1 MFKLTPDKIVNTGDL
16 ERSAR
21 RYLPKMLYDWIAGG
35 AGDELGLR
43 ENRDAF
49 QRFRFLPR
57 YLRDVR
63 ACSISKRLLGRD
75 FGGPLGIAPM
85 GYAGLFRLQAE
96 LFFAR
101 TAKRHDVP
109 YIMSGVSVASME
121 AAAEIAGGN
130 LWYQLYTTADD
141 AINADMIRRAR
152 ACGCGA
158 LVITVDIPVA
168 ARRERDIRNGIDIP
182 PKFSARTVLD
192 GLLHPAW
199 TLRYLRTGGLP
210 VMENWAPY
218 LPKGA
223 SGLDVAKFSIEHG
236 YAPQTWDHL
245 RRFRQLWPGALVVK
259 GIMHPDD
266 ARLAREVGVDAIIV
280 SNHGG
285 RQFDRAVRSID
296 CLPAI
301 REAVGADFPVMFD
314 GGVRRGSDILALLCL
329 GVDYVFSGR
338 PFLYG
343 AAALGQGGV
352 DRALEIFNDEL
363 AGLMRQLGCLDLDG
377 PGLETFMIDGL
388 EQTKRYPRGE

>member
-1 MFKLTPDKIVNTGDL
+1 MFKLPLDKIVNTDDL

-43 ENRDAF
+43 ENRAAF
-49 QRFRFLPR
+49 ERFRFLPR
-57 YLRDVR
+57 YLRDVS
-63 ACSISKRLLGRD
+63 ACSISRRLLGRD
-75 FGGPLGIAPM
+75 YGGPLGIAPM
-85 GYAGLFRLQAE
+85 GYAGLFRPQAE

-130 LWYQLYTTADD
+130 LWYQLYATADD
-141 AINADMIRRAR
+141 AINADMIRRAE

-158 LVITVDIPVA
+158 LAITVDIPVA

-182 PKFSARTVLD
+182 PKLSARTVLD

-199 TLRYLRTGGLP
+199 TLRYLGTGGLP

-218 LPKGA
+218 LPKGS

-236 YAPQTWDHL
+236 YALQTWDHL

-266 ARLAREVGVDAIIV
+266 ARLAREEGMDAVIV

-285 RQFDRAVRSID
+285 RQFDRAACSID

-301 REAVGADFPVMFD
+301 RKAVGADFPVMFD

-329 GVDYVFSGR
+329 GVDYVFAGR

-343 AAALGQGGV
+343 AAGLGQSGA
-352 DRALEIFNDEL
+352 DRAMEIFNDEL
-363 AGLMRQLGCLDLDG
+363 SSLMRQLGCLDLEDHD
-377 PGLETFMIDGL
+377 LETFMIDNL
-388 EQTKRYPRGE
+388 ERYPRGE

>member
-1 MFKLTPDKIVNTGDL
+1 MSKPLDAIVNTDDL

-21 RYLPKMLYDWIAGG
+21 RYLPRMLYDWIAGG

-43 ENRDAF
+43 ENTDVF

-57 YLRDVR
+57 YLRDVG
-63 ACSISKRLLGRD
+63 ACSIAKRVLGRG
-75 FGGPLGIAPM
+75 FAGPLGIAPM
-85 GYAGLFRLQAE
+85 GYASLFRPGAE
-96 LFFAR
+96 LFVAR

-121 AAAEIAGGN
+121 AAAEIAGAN

-141 AINADMIRRAR
+141 AINTDMIRRAE

-168 ARRERDIRNGIDIP
+168 AKRERDIRNGIDIP
-182 PKFSARTVLD
+182 PKFSARTILD
-192 GLLHPAW
+192 GVLHPAW

-218 LPKGA
+218 LPEGA

-236 YAPQTWDHL
+236 YALQTWDHL
-245 RRFRQLWPGALVVK
+245 KRFRQLWPGALVVK

-266 ARLAREVGVDAIIV
+266 ARLAREEGVDGIIV

-285 RQFDRAVRSID
+285 RQFDRAARSID

-301 REAVGADFPVMFD
+301 RTAVGADFPVMFD
-314 GGVRRGSDILALLCL
+314 GGVRRGSDVLALLCL
-329 GVDYVFSGR
+329 GVDYVFAGR

-343 AAALGQGGV
+343 AAGLGQDGV
-352 DRALEIFNDEL
+352 DRAMEIFKDEL
-363 AGLMRQLGCLDLDG
+363 SGLMRQLGCLDLDD
-377 PGLETFMIDGL
+377 PDLETVMIDTL
-388 EQTKRYPRGE
+388 EQSKRYPRGE

>member
-1 MFKLTPDKIVNTGDL
+1 MFKLPLDKIVNTDDL

-43 ENRDAF
+43 ENRAAF
-49 QRFRFLPR
+49 ERFRFLPR
-57 YLRDVR
+57 YLRDVS
-63 ACSISKRLLGRD
+63 ACSISRRLLGRD
-75 FGGPLGIAPM
+75 YGGPLGIAPM
-85 GYAGLFRLQAE
+85 GYAGLFRPQAE

-130 LWYQLYTTADD
+130 LWYQLYATAND
-141 AINADMIRRAR
+141 AINADMIRRAE

-158 LVITVDIPVA
+158 LAITVDIPVA

-182 PKFSARTVLD
+182 PKLSARTVLD

-199 TLRYLRTGGLP
+199 TLRYFGTGGLP

-218 LPKGA
+218 LPKGS

-236 YAPQTWDHL
+236 YALQTWDHL

-259 GIMHPDD
+259 GIMHPED
-266 ARLAREVGVDAIIV
+266 ARLAREEGVDAVIV

-285 RQFDRAVRSID
+285 RQFDRAACSID

-301 REAVGADFPVMFD
+301 RKAVGADFPVMFD
-314 GGVRRGSDILALLCL
+314 GGVHRGSDILALLCL
-329 GVDYVFSGR
+329 GVDYVFAGR

-343 AAALGQGGV
+343 AAGLGQSGA
-352 DRALEIFNDEL
+352 DRAMEIFNDEL
-363 AGLMRQLGCLDLDG
+363 SSLMRQLGCLDLEDHD
-377 PGLETFMIDGL
+377 LETFMIDNL
-388 EQTKRYPRGE
+388 ERYPRGE

>member
-1 MFKLTPDKIVNTGDL
+1 MFKLPLDKIVNTDDL

-43 ENRDAF
+43 ENRAAF
-49 QRFRFLPR
+49 ERFRFLPR
-57 YLRDVR
+57 YLRDVS
-63 ACSISKRLLGRD
+63 ACSISRRLLGRD
-75 FGGPLGIAPM
+75 YGGPLGIAPM
-85 GYAGLFRLQAE
+85 GYAGLFRPQAE

-130 LWYQLYTTADD
+130 LWYQLYATADD
-141 AINADMIRRAR
+141 AINADMIRRAE

-158 LVITVDIPVA
+158 LAITVDIPVA

-182 PKFSARTVLD
+182 PKLSARTVLD

-199 TLRYLRTGGLP
+199 TLRYLGTGGLP

-218 LPKGA
+218 LPKGS

-236 YAPQTWDHL
+236 YALQTWDHL

-266 ARLAREVGVDAIIV
+266 ARLAREEGVDAVIV

-285 RQFDRAVRSID
+285 RQFDRAACSID

-301 REAVGADFPVMFD
+301 RKAVGADFPVMFD

-329 GVDYVFSGR
+329 GVDYVFAGR

-343 AAALGQGGV
+343 AAGLGQSGA
-352 DRALEIFNDEL
+352 DRAMEIFNDEL
-363 AGLMRQLGCLDLDG
+363 SSLMRQLGCLDLEDHD
-377 PGLETFMIDGL
+377 LETFMIDNL
-388 EQTKRYPRGE
+388 ERYPRRIR

>member
-1 MFKLTPDKIVNTGDL
+1 MFKLPLDKIVNTDDL

-21 RYLPKMLYDWIAGG
+21 RCLPKMLYDWIAGG

-49 QRFRFLPR
+49 ARFRFLPR
-57 YLRDVR
+57 YLRDVG
-63 ACSISKRLLGRD
+63 ACSISRRLLGRD
-75 FGGPLGIAPM
+75 YGGPLGIAPM
-85 GYAGLFRLQAE
+85 GYAGLFRPQAE

-101 TAKRHDVP
+101 TAKRHHVP

-121 AAAEIAGGN
+121 AAAEIAGEN

-141 AINADMIRRAR
+141 AINVDMIRRAE

-182 PKFSARTVLD
+182 PKLSARTVLD

-199 TLRYLRTGGLP
+199 TLRYLGTGGLP

-236 YAPQTWDHL
+236 YALQTWDHL
-245 RRFRQLWPGALVVK
+245 RRFRQLWPGTLVVK

-266 ARLAREVGVDAIIV
+266 ARLAREKGVDAVIV

-285 RQFDRAVRSID
+285 RQFDRAARSID

-301 REAVGADFPVMFD
+301 RKAVGAEFPVMFD
-314 GGVRRGSDILALLCL
+314 GGVRRGSDILALMCL
-329 GVDYVFSGR
+329 GVDYVFAGR

-343 AAALGQGGV
+343 AAGHGQGGV
-352 DRALEIFNDEL
+352 DRAMEIFNDEL
-363 AGLMRQLGCLDLDG
+363 SGLMRQLGCLDIED
-377 PGLETFMIDGL
+377 PNLETFMTNNL
-388 EQTKRYPRGE
+388 KRYPRGE

>member
-1 MFKLTPDKIVNTGDL
+1 MFKLPLDKIVNTDDL

-43 ENRDAF
+43 ENRAAF
-49 QRFRFLPR
+49 ERFRFLPR
-57 YLRDVR
+57 YLRDVS
-63 ACSISKRLLGRD
+63 ACSISRRLLGRD
-75 FGGPLGIAPM
+75 YGGPLGIAPM
-85 GYAGLFRLQAE
+85 GYAGLFRPQAE

-130 LWYQLYTTADD
+130 LWYQLYATADD
-141 AINADMIRRAR
+141 AINADMIRRAE

-158 LVITVDIPVA
+158 LAITVDIPVA

-182 PKFSARTVLD
+182 PKLSARTVLD

-199 TLRYLRTGGLP
+199 TLRYLGTGGLP

-218 LPKGA
+218 LPRGS

-236 YAPQTWDHL
+236 YALQTWDHL

-266 ARLAREVGVDAIIV
+266 ARLAREEGVDAVIV

-285 RQFDRAVRSID
+285 RQFDRAACSID

-301 REAVGADFPVMFD
+301 RKAVGADFPVMFD

-329 GVDYVFSGR
+329 GVDYVFAGR

-343 AAALGQGGV
+343 AAGLGQSGA
-352 DRALEIFNDEL
+352 DRAMEIFNDEL
-363 AGLMRQLGCLDLDG
+363 SSLMRQLGCLDLEDHD
-377 PGLETFMIDGL
+377 LETFMIDNL
-388 EQTKRYPRGE
+388 ERYPRGE

>member
-1 MFKLTPDKIVNTGDL
+1 MFRLPLDTIVNTDDL

-43 ENRDAF
+43 ENREVF

-57 YLRDVR
+57 YLREVG
-63 ACSISKRLLGRD
+63 ACSMSKRVLGRD

-85 GYAGLFRLQAE
+85 GYAGLFRPGAE
-96 LFFAR
+96 LFFAH
-101 TAKRHDVP
+101 TAKRYDVP
-109 YIMSGVSVASME
+109 CIMSGVSVASME
-121 AAAEIAGGN
+121 AAAEIAGAN

-141 AINADMIRRAR
+141 AINADMIRRAE

-168 ARRERDIRNGIDIP
+168 AKRERDIRNGIDIP
-182 PKFSARTVLD
+182 PKLSARTVLD

-236 YAPQTWDHL
+236 YALQTWDHL

-266 ARLAREVGVDAIIV
+266 ARFAREVGVDAIIV

-285 RQFDRAVRSID
+285 RQFDRAASAID

-301 REAVGADFPVMFD
+301 RAAVGADFPMMFD
-314 GGVRRGSDILALLCL
+314 GGVRRGSDTLALLCL

-343 AAALGQGGV
+343 AAGFGQGGV
-352 DRALEIFNDEL
+352 DRAMEIFNEEL
-363 AGLMRQLGCLDLDG
+363 SGLMRQIGCLGLDN
-377 PGLETFMIDGL
+377 PDLETFMVDSL
-388 EQTKRYPRGE
+388 KRYPRGE